1 MITRKSKDEWGAKTM
16 SGAPSGTLLRAAIAA
31 FALALLSAS
40 AGPVVAAEKWD
51 LYVYNP
57 VSTVAAVKGLNTAI
71 AQIEKETGGELS
83 IRLHLG
89 GSLPINTTTITQAV
103 SDDVVQMGDDG
114 YFTGN
119 VPIGGILRLPML
131 IHTREE
137 YAKAATVVDPYLET
151 AFGKKGLVVLGQF
164 LYPFQVAY
172 SRNKLTSLADFKGQ
186 KIRVTSP
193 EQGELIKRLGAV
205 PVTLGAP
212 EVPSAL
218 DRGVVD
224 GVLTANTGGGNTW
237 KDLLKYNYRIGVNYF
252 NSVVIANKDRFAKLP
267 PDVQAKVRK
276 IVKDN
281 MPLITSA
288 MENDEDNLT
297 KKFAEG
303 GMTVTEPTQ
312 ADQDEAAKIVASF
325 WDDWAKSKGPDAAAA
340 VKQVRAAL
348 GR

>member
-1 MITRKSKDEWGAKTM
+1 MRPDRCVLRTLAAVFAVALGIGSQW
-16 SGAPSGTLLRAAIAA
+16 PSRA
-31 FALALLSAS
+31 
-40 AGPVVAAEKWD
+40 VAAENWD

-57 VSTVAAVKGLNTAI
+57 VATVAAVKGINVI
-71 AQIEKETGGELS
+71 IEQIEKETAGELK

-114 YFTGN
+114 YFLGN
-119 VPIGGILRLPML
+119 VPIGGVLRLPML
-131 IHTREE
+131 IRTRDE
-137 YAKAATVVDPYLET
+137 YAKAAAIVDPYLEA
-151 AFGKKGLVVLGQF
+151 AFGKKGLVVLGQY

-193 EQGELIKRLGAV
+193 EQGEFIKRLGGV

-237 KDLLKYNYRIGVNYF
+237 KDLLKFNYRLGINYF
-252 NSVVIANKDRFAKLP
+252 NSVVIANKERFAKLP
-267 PDVQAKVRK
+267 PGVQEKIRK

-281 MPLITSA
+281 MPLITAA
-288 MENDEDNLT
+288 MENEEDNLS

-303 GMTVTEPTQ
+303 GMTVTPATAQ
-312 ADQDEAAKIVASF
+312 DQDEAAKIVGPF
-325 WDDWAKSKGPDAAAA
+325 WDEWAKSKGPDAAAA